1 MLSWIHWKKGTRGKR
16 VALLT
21 QDMYMD
27 PQFLFSGQMLITSFT
42 NKPKSYRL
50 GWTTWCDHLWPGS
63 LECENTFIKSIWRL
77 ELCNSWEPIFIDMI
91 FQLGKK
97 ELFLRYENRNK
108 IKEEIIKVVKKM
120 ICLLDALVLQLI
132 RLKSL
137 TLGKIIC

>member
-1 MLSWIHWKKGTRGKR
+1 
-16 VALLT
+16 
-21 QDMYMD
+21 
-27 PQFLFSGQMLITSFT
+27 
-42 NKPKSYRL
+42 
-50 GWTTWCDHLWPGS
+50 
-63 LECENTFIKSIWRL
+63 
-77 ELCNSWEPIFIDMI
+77 MI